1 MEKIAIGIDFSKETF
16 DMTVLDTKK
25 TNGKV
30 DAYALA
36 KAPHEQFENRRSG
49 FRKSLSWARKVTG
62 RELDKDNAI
71 FCGEATGKYSVRMSE
86 YLREQGLFVWI
97 DSGLRIKNSMGIVR
111 GKSDKAD
118 SCRIAEYAFRHWDKA
133 ELYKPLEKSVSALR
147 ELYLYRD
154 HLVGIRKA
162 TEQRNS
168 LMKEFSDVVGESSFI
183 RRSGDR
189 IVKDLKEEIK
199 RCEEEMRKLVESN
212 KELKTTFECI
222 TSIKGVS
229 LINGVAFI
237 VYTNNFEWFGNNPR
251 KIATYWGVAV
261 FGKESGTSV
270 KGKTKTSKCAS
281 RKLKKLISEAATC
294 AIRWEPRI
302 KAYYQKM
309 RDKGKHHGVAMNN
322 VKNKL
327 IHIITALAVN
337 KTKYCDT
344 YEEDRKLRK
353 AG

>member
-1 MEKIAIGIDFSKETF
+1 MSRNFRLISPLLLIERRIMEKIAIGIDFSKETF

-118 SCRIAEYAFRHWDKA
+118 SYRIAEYAFRHWDKA

-199 RCEEEMRKLVESN
+199 RCEEEMRKLIESN

-309 RDKGKHHGVAMNN
+309 RDKG
-322 VKNKL
+322 
-327 IHIITALAVN
+327 
-337 KTKYCDT
+337 C
-344 YEEDRKLRK
+344 
-353 AG
+353 

>member
-1 MEKIAIGIDFSKETF
+1 
-16 DMTVLDTKK
+16 
-25 TNGKV
+25 
-30 DAYALA
+30 
-36 KAPHEQFENRRSG
+36 
-49 FRKSLSWARKVTG
+49 
-62 RELDKDNAI
+62 
-71 FCGEATGKYSVRMSE
+71 
-86 YLREQGLFVWI
+86 
-97 DSGLRIKNSMGIVR
+97 
-111 GKSDKAD
+111 
-118 SCRIAEYAFRHWDKA
+118 
-133 ELYKPLEKSVSALR
+133 
-147 ELYLYRD
+147 
-154 HLVGIRKA
+154 
-162 TEQRNS
+162 
-168 LMKEFSDVVGESSFI
+168 
-183 RRSGDR
+183 
-189 IVKDLKEEIK
+189 
-199 RCEEEMRKLVESN
+199 
-212 KELKTTFECI
+212 
-222 TSIKGVS
+222 
-229 LINGVAFI
+229 
-237 VYTNNFEWFGNNPR
+237 
-251 KIATYWGVAV
+251 IATYWGVAV

>member
-30 DAYALA
+30 DADALA

-62 RELDKDNAI
+62 RKLDKDNAI

-118 SCRIAEYAFRHWDKA
+118 SYRIAEYAFRHWDKA
-133 ELYKPLEKSVSALR
+133 ELYKPLGKSVSALR

-199 RCEEEMRKLVESN
+199 RCEEEMRKLIESN

-294 AIRWEPRI
+294 AIRWDPRI

-309 RDKGKHHGVAMNN
+309 RNKGKHHGVAMNN

>member
-30 DAYALA
+30 DADALA

-62 RELDKDNAI
+62 RKLDKDNAI

-118 SCRIAEYAFRHWDKA
+118 SYRIAEYAFRHWDKA

-147 ELYLYRD
+147 ELFLYRN
-154 HLVGIRKA
+154 HLVDLRKA
-162 TEQRNS
+162 AEQRNS
-168 LMKEFSDVVGESSFI
+168 LMKEFSDVVGEGSFI

-199 RCEEEMRKLVESN
+199 RCEEEMKKLIESN
-212 KELKTTFECI
+212 EEIKTTYDCI

-237 VYTNNFEWFGNNPR
+237 IYTNNFEWFGNNPR

-294 AIRWEPRI
+294 AIRWDPRI

-309 RDKGKHHGVAMNN
+309 RNKGKHHGVAMNN

>member
-30 DAYALA
+30 DANALA
-36 KAPHEQFENRRSG
+36 KAPHEQFKNQRSG
-49 FRKSLSWARKVTG
+49 FRKSLSWVKKVTG
-62 RELDKDNAI
+62 RKLDKDNAI

-86 YLREQGLFVWI
+86 YFLEQGLFIWI

-118 SCRIAEYAFRHWDKA
+118 SFRIAEYAFRHWDKA
-133 ELYKPLEKSVSALR
+133 ELYEPLEKDISALR
-147 ELYLYRD
+147 ELFLYRD
-154 HLVGIRKA
+154 HLVGMRKA

-168 LMKEFSDVVGESSFI
+168 LTKEFSDVMGESNFI
-183 RRSGDR
+183 RHSGDR
-189 IVKDLKEEIK
+189 IVKGLKEEIK
-199 RCEEEMRKLVESN
+199 RCEEGMRKLVESN
-212 KELKTTFECI
+212 EELKTTYDCI

-229 LINGVAFI
+229 LINGIAFI
-237 VYTNNFEWFGNNPR
+237 VYTNNFKWFGDNPR

-270 KGKTKTSKCAS
+270 KGKTKTCKCAS

-294 AIRWEPRI
+294 AIRWEHRI
-302 KAYYQKM
+302 KAYYEKLKA
-309 RDKGKHHGVAMNN
+309 KGKHHGVAMNN

-337 KTKYCDT
+337 KTMYSQT
-344 YEEDRKLRK
+344 YEEDIKLK
-353 AG
+353 KVG

>member
-1 MEKIAIGIDFSKETF
+1 
-16 DMTVLDTKK
+16 LDTKK

-30 DAYALA
+30 DADALA

-62 RELDKDNAI
+62 RKLDKDNAI
-71 FCGEATGKYSVRMSE
+71 CCGEATGKYSVRMSE

-118 SCRIAEYAFRHWDKA
+118 SYRIAEYAFRHWDKA

-199 RCEEEMRKLVESN
+199 RCEEEMRKLIESN

-294 AIRWEPRI
+294 AIR
-302 KAYYQKM
+302 
-309 RDKGKHHGVAMNN
+309 
-322 VKNKL
+322 
-327 IHIITALAVN
+327 
-337 KTKYCDT
+337 
-344 YEEDRKLRK
+344 
-353 AG
+353 

>member
-30 DAYALA
+30 DADALA

-62 RELDKDNAI
+62 HKLDKDNAI

-199 RCEEEMRKLVESN
+199 RCEEEMRKLIESN

>member
-16 DMTVLDTKK
+16 DMTVLDMKK

-30 DAYALA
+30 DADALA
-36 KAPHEQFENRRSG
+36 KAPHEQFKNQRGG

-62 RELDKDNAI
+62 RKLDKDNAI

-118 SCRIAEYAFRHWDKA
+118 SYRIAEYAFRHWDKA

-199 RCEEEMRKLVESN
+199 RCEEEMRKLIESN

-294 AIRWEPRI
+294 AIRWDPRI

-309 RDKGKHHGVAMNN
+309 RNKGKHHGVAMNN

>member
-16 DMTVLDTKK
+16 DMTVLDAKK

-30 DAYALA
+30 DADALA
-36 KAPHEQFENRRSG
+36 KAPHEQFKNQRSG
-49 FRKSLSWARKVTG
+49 FRKSLSWVKKVTG
-62 RELDKDNAI
+62 RKLDKDNAI

-86 YLREQGLFVWI
+86 YLLEQGLFIWI

-118 SCRIAEYAFRHWDKA
+118 SFRIAEYAFRHWDKA
-133 ELYKPLEKSVSALR
+133 ELYEPLEKDISALR
-147 ELYLYRD
+147 ELFLYRD
-154 HLVGIRKA
+154 HLVGMRKA

-168 LMKEFSDVVGESSFI
+168 LIKEFSDVMGDSGFI

-189 IVKDLKEEIK
+189 IVKVLKEEIK
-199 RCEEEMRKLVESN
+199 RCEEGMRKLVESN
-212 KELKTTFECI
+212 EELKTTYDSI

-229 LINGVAFI
+229 LINGIAFI
-237 VYTNNFEWFGNNPR
+237 VYTNNFKWFGDNPR

-270 KGKTKTSKCAS
+270 KGKTKTCKCAS
-281 RKLKKLISEAATC
+281 RKLKELISEAAIC

-302 KAYYQKM
+302 KAYYEKLKA
-309 RDKGKHHGVAMNN
+309 KGKHHGVAMNN

-337 KTKYCDT
+337 KTMYSQT
-344 YEEDRKLRK
+344 YEEDRKLK
-353 AG
+353 KVG

>member
-16 DMTVLDTKK
+16 DMTVLDMKK
-25 TNGKV
+25 TNGKM
-30 DAYALA
+30 DADVLA
-36 KAPHEQFENRRSG
+36 KAPHEQFKNQRSG
-49 FRKSLSWARKVTG
+49 YHKGLSWVKKVTG
-62 RELDKDNAI
+62 RKVDMDNAI
-71 FCGEATGKYSVRMSE
+71 FCGEDTGKYSIRMSE
-86 YLREQGLFVWI
+86 YLRERGLFIWI
-97 DSGLRIKNSMGIVR
+97 DSGLRIRNSMGIVR

-133 ELYKPLEKSVSALR
+133 ILYEPLDKDVSALR
-147 ELYLYRD
+147 ELLLYRD
-154 HLVGIRKA
+154 HLVGLRKA
-162 TEQRNS
+162 TEQRND
-168 LMKEFSDVVGESSFI
+168 LIKEFSDALGDSSFI

-189 IVKDLKEEIK
+189 IVKDLREEIK
-199 RCEEEMRKLVESN
+199 RCEEKMR
-212 KELKTTFECI
+212 ELIEADEEIKTTYDCI

-237 VYTNNFEWFGNNPR
+237 VYTNNFKWFGNNPR

-281 RKLKKLISEAATC
+281 RKLKELITEAAKS

-302 KAYYQKM
+302 RAYYEKLM
-309 RDKGKHHGVAMNN
+309 AKGKHHGVAMNN

-337 KTKYCDT
+337 KTMYSDT
-344 YEEDRKLRK
+344 YEQDRKNK
-353 AG
+353 KVT

>member
-16 DMTVLDTKK
+16 DMTVLDTRK

-30 DAYALA
+30 DADALA
-36 KAPHEQFENRRSG
+36 KAPHEQFKNQRSG
-49 FRKSLSWARKVTG
+49 FRKSLSWIKKVTG
-62 RELDKDNAI
+62 CKLDKDNAI

-86 YLREQGLFVWI
+86 YLLEQGLFIWI

-133 ELYKPLEKSVSALR
+133 ELYEPLEKDMSALR
-147 ELYLYRD
+147 ELFLYRE
-154 HLVGIRKA
+154 HLVGMRKA
-162 TEQRNS
+162 TEQRNN
-168 LMKEFSDVVGESSFI
+168 LIKEFSDVMGESSFI

-199 RCEEEMRKLVESN
+199 RCEEEMRKLVES
-212 KELKTTFECI
+212 KEELKTTYDCI

-237 VYTNNFEWFGNNPR
+237 VYTNNFKWFGNNPR

-281 RKLKKLISEAATC
+281 RKLKELITEAAKS

-302 KAYYQKM
+302 RAYYEKLM
-309 RDKGKHHGVAMNN
+309 AKGKHHGMAMNN

-337 KTKYCDT
+337 KTMYSDT
-344 YEEDRKLRK
+344 YEEERKLK
-353 AG
+353 KVG

>member
-30 DAYALA
+30 DADALA

-62 RELDKDNAI
+62 RKLDKDNAI

-133 ELYKPLEKSVSALR
+133 ELYEPLKKDISALR
-147 ELYLYRD
+147 ELFLYRN
-154 HLVGIRKA
+154 HLVDLRKA
-162 TEQRNS
+162 AEQRNS

-199 RCEEEMRKLVESN
+199 RCEEEMRKLIESN

>member
-16 DMTVLDTKK
+16 DMTVLDMKR

-30 DAYALA
+30 DADALA
-36 KAPHEQFENRRSG
+36 KAPHEQFKNQRGG
-49 FRKSLSWARKVTG
+49 FRKSLSWVKKVTG
-62 RELDKDNAI
+62 RKLDKDNVI
-71 FCGEATGKYSVRMSE
+71 FCGEATGKYSIRMSE
-86 YLREQGLFVWI
+86 YLRERGFFIWI
-97 DSGLRIKNSMGIVR
+97 DSGLRIRNSMGIVR

-118 SCRIAEYAFRHWDKA
+118 SGRIAEYAFRHWDKA
-133 ELYKPLEKSVSALR
+133 ELYEPLKKDISALR
-147 ELYLYRD
+147 ELFLYRN
-154 HLVGIRKA
+154 HLVDLCKA
-162 TEQRNS
+162 AEQRNS

-189 IVKDLKEEIK
+189 IVKDLKGEIK
-199 RCEEEMRKLVESN
+199 RCEEEMKKLIESN
-212 KELKTTFECI
+212 EEIKTTYDCI

-237 VYTNNFEWFGNNPR
+237 IYTNNFEWFGNNPR

-270 KGKTKTSKCAS
+270 KGKTKTNKCAS
-281 RKLKKLISEAATC
+281 RMLKRLITEAANS

-302 KAYYQKM
+302 RTYYEKLM
-309 RDKGKHHGVAMNN
+309 AKGKHHGVAMNN

-337 KTKYCDT
+337 KTMYCDT
-344 YEEDRKLRK
+344 YEEERKLKK

>member
-30 DAYALA
+30 DADALA

-62 RELDKDNAI
+62 RKLDKDNAI

-118 SCRIAEYAFRHWDKA
+118 SYRIAEYAFRHWDKA

-168 LMKEFSDVVGESSFI
+168 LIKEFSDVVGESSFI

-199 RCEEEMRKLVESN
+199 RCEEEMRKLIESN

>member
-1 MEKIAIGIDFSKETF
+1 
-16 DMTVLDTKK
+16 
-25 TNGKV
+25 
-30 DAYALA
+30 
-36 KAPHEQFENRRSG
+36 
-49 FRKSLSWARKVTG
+49 
-62 RELDKDNAI
+62 
-71 FCGEATGKYSVRMSE
+71 
-86 YLREQGLFVWI
+86 
-97 DSGLRIKNSMGIVR
+97 
-111 GKSDKAD
+111 
-118 SCRIAEYAFRHWDKA
+118 
-133 ELYKPLEKSVSALR
+133 
-147 ELYLYRD
+147 
-154 HLVGIRKA
+154 
-162 TEQRNS
+162 
-168 LMKEFSDVVGESSFI
+168 MKEFSDVVGESSFI

-199 RCEEEMRKLVESN
+199 RCEEEMRKLIESN

>member
-30 DAYALA
+30 DADALA

-49 FRKSLSWARKVTG
+49 FRKSLFWARKVTG
-62 RELDKDNAI
+62 RKLDKDNAI

-97 DSGLRIKNSMGIVR
+97 DSGLRIKNSLGIVR

-199 RCEEEMRKLVESN
+199 RCEEEMRKLIESN

-337 KTKYCDT
+337 KTKYCYT

>member
-294 AIRWEPRI
+294 AIRWDPRI

>member
-30 DAYALA
+30 DADALA

-62 RELDKDNAI
+62 RKLDKDNAI

-118 SCRIAEYAFRHWDKA
+118 SYRIAEYAFRHWDKA

-199 RCEEEMRKLVESN
+199 RC
-212 KELKTTFECI
+212 
-222 TSIKGVS
+222 
-229 LINGVAFI
+229 
-237 VYTNNFEWFGNNPR
+237 
-251 KIATYWGVAV
+251 
-261 FGKESGTSV
+261 
-270 KGKTKTSKCAS
+270 
-281 RKLKKLISEAATC
+281 
-294 AIRWEPRI
+294 
-302 KAYYQKM
+302 
-309 RDKGKHHGVAMNN
+309 
-322 VKNKL
+322 
-327 IHIITALAVN
+327 
-337 KTKYCDT
+337 
-344 YEEDRKLRK
+344 
-353 AG
+353 